1 MKKKNK
7 KIFSLI
13 LIVILLIVI
22 SLSAHVIIGN
32 GKKEIK
38 AARNFKEL
46 LYSEDMINKYENDSL
61 LSYKSTRKID
71 ASNSKKYYTV
81 TTKYFTMDIDDS
93 YNVVGFNNM
102 LYEDG
107 KTQIDKESAKEI
119 SENYLKKLYNGDY
132 EYDSLVEDD
141 TLNVPYYTFIFKKC
155 EKGYPY
161 YDKKITLQINKFT
174 GKLAGY
180 VNFNSY
186 VDTKN
191 IDILL
196 SEEEAISNALK
207 DFNEINKNGEII
219 GIYKA
224 WTENEDKSFMEL
236 CYVITLKGIDEEE
249 KEIRIKYF
257 ISTEDGR
264 IIRTINDNIILKKVE

>member
-7 KIFSLI
+7 RIFSLI

-22 SLSAHVIIGN
+22 ALSAHVIIGN

-71 ASNSKKYYTV
+71 SSNSKKYYTV

-102 LYEDG
+102 LYGNG
-107 KTQIDKESAKEI
+107 KTQIDKEVAKEI
-119 SENYLKKLYNGDY
+119 SEKYLKKLYNGDY
-132 EYDSLVEDD
+132 EYDSLLEDD

-155 EKGYPY
+155 ENGYPY

-174 GKLAGY
+174 GKLDGY
-180 VNFNSY
+180 VNFNYY
-186 VDTKN
+186 VDTKD

-207 DFNEINKNGEII
+207 DFNEINKNGEIM

-224 WTENEDKSFMEL
+224 WTENEDNSFIEL

-264 IIRTINDNIILKKVE
+264 IIRTVRDNIIVKKTE

>member
-81 TTKYFTMDIDDS
+81 TTKYFTMDVDDS

>member
-13 LIVILLIVI
+13 FIVILLIVI
-22 SLSAHVIIGN
+22 VLSAHVIIGN

-38 AARNFKEL
+38 AAKNFKEL
-46 LYSEDMINKYENDSL
+46 LYSEDMINEYENDSL
-61 LSYKSTRKID
+61 LSYKSIRKID

-93 YNVVGFNNM
+93 YNVIGFNNM
-102 LYEDG
+102 LYG
-107 KTQIDKESAKEI
+107 NGNTQIDKEVAKEI
-119 SENYLKKLYNGDY
+119 SEKYLKKLYNGDY
-132 EYDSLVEDD
+132 EYDSILEEK

-174 GKLAGY
+174 GKLDGY
-180 VNFNSY
+180 VNLNSY
-186 VDTKN
+186 LDTKGT
-191 IDILL
+191 DILL
-196 SEEEAISNALK
+196 SEEEASSNALK

-219 GIYKA
+219 GIYKV
-224 WTENEDKSFMEL
+224 WTENEDNSFMEL

-264 IIRTINDNIILKKVE
+264 TIRTVRDNIIKAN

>member
-174 GKLAGY
+174 GNLDGY

-264 IIRTINDNIILKKVE
+264 IIRTINDNIIVKKVE

>member
-71 ASNSKKYYTV
+71 ASNSKRYYTV

-174 GKLAGY
+174 GNLDGY

-186 VDTKN
+186 VDTKD

-207 DFNEINKNGEII
+207 DFNEINKNGEIL

-264 IIRTINDNIILKKVE
+264 IIRTINDNIIVKKVE

>member
-71 ASNSKKYYTV
+71 ASNSKRYYTV

-174 GKLAGY
+174 GNLDGY

>member
-7 KIFSLI
+7 IIFSLI

-22 SLSAHVIIGN
+22 VLSTYVIIGN

-38 AARNFKEL
+38 VAKNFKEL
-46 LYSEDMINKYENDSL
+46 LYSEDIINKYENDSL
-61 LSYKSTRKID
+61 LSYKSISKID

-81 TTKYFTMDIDDS
+81 TTKYFTIDIDDS
-93 YNVVGFNNM
+93 YNVIGFNNM
-102 LYEDG
+102 LYKNG
-107 KTQIDKESAKEI
+107 KTQIDKKVAKEI
-119 SENYLKKLYNGDY
+119 SEKYLKKLYNGDY
-132 EYDSLVEDD
+132 EYDSILEDKA
-141 TLNVPYYTFIFKKC
+141 LNVPYYTFIFKKY

-174 GKLAGY
+174 GKLDGY
-180 VNFNSY
+180 VNLNSY
-186 VDTKN
+186 LDTKST
-191 IDILL
+191 DIIL

-207 DFNEINKNGEII
+207 GFNEINKNGEII

-224 WTENEDKSFMEL
+224 WTENEDNSFMEL

-264 IIRTINDNIILKKVE
+264 IIRNVRDNIIKKAE

>member
-174 GKLAGY
+174 GNLDGY

-186 VDTKN
+186 VDTKD

>member
-81 TTKYFTMDIDDS
+81 TTKYFTMHIDDS

-264 IIRTINDNIILKKVE
+264 IIRTINDNIILKNVE

>member
-13 LIVILLIVI
+13 FIVILLIVI
-22 SLSAHVIIGN
+22 VLSAHVIIGN

-38 AARNFKEL
+38 AAKNFKEL
-46 LYSEDMINKYENDSL
+46 LYSEDMINEYENDSL
-61 LSYKSTRKID
+61 LSYKSIRKID

-93 YNVVGFNNM
+93 YNVIGFNNM
-102 LYEDG
+102 LYG
-107 KTQIDKESAKEI
+107 NGNTQIDKEVAKKI
-119 SENYLKKLYNGDY
+119 SEKYLKKLYNGDY
-132 EYDSLVEDD
+132 EYDSILEEK

-174 GKLAGY
+174 GKLDGY
-180 VNFNSY
+180 VNLNSY
-186 VDTKN
+186 LDTKGT
-191 IDILL
+191 DILL
-196 SEEEAISNALK
+196 SEEEASSNALK

-219 GIYKA
+219 GIYKV
-224 WTENEDKSFMEL
+224 WTENEDNSFMEL

-264 IIRTINDNIILKKVE
+264 TIRTVRDNIIKAN

>member
-174 GKLAGY
+174 GNLDGY

>member
-22 SLSAHVIIGN
+22 VLSTYVIIGN

-38 AARNFKEL
+38 VAKNFKEL

-174 GKLAGY
+174 GNLDGY

-236 CYVITLKGIDEEE
+236 CYVITLKGIAEEE

>member
-174 GKLAGY
+174 GNLDGY

-186 VDTKN
+186 VDTKD

-207 DFNEINKNGEII
+207 DFNEINKNGEIL

-264 IIRTINDNIILKKVE
+264 IIRTINDNIIVKKVE

>member
-22 SLSAHVIIGN
+22 SLSVHVIIGN

-119 SENYLKKLYNGDY
+119 SENYLKKLFSYFCVYNHH
-132 EYDSLVEDD
+132 
-141 TLNVPYYTFIFKKC
+141 
-155 EKGYPY
+155 
-161 YDKKITLQINKFT
+161 
-174 GKLAGY
+174 
-180 VNFNSY
+180 
-186 VDTKN
+186 
-191 IDILL
+191 
-196 SEEEAISNALK
+196 
-207 DFNEINKNGEII
+207 
-219 GIYKA
+219 
-224 WTENEDKSFMEL
+224 
-236 CYVITLKGIDEEE
+236 
-249 KEIRIKYF
+249 
-257 ISTEDGR
+257 
-264 IIRTINDNIILKKVE
+264 

>member
-13 LIVILLIVI
+13 FIVILLIVI
-22 SLSAHVIIGN
+22 ALSAHVIIGN

-38 AARNFKEL
+38 AAKNFKEL
-46 LYSEDMINKYENDSL
+46 LYSEDMINEYENDSL
-61 LSYKSTRKID
+61 LSYKSISKID

-93 YNVVGFNNM
+93 YNIIGFNNM
-102 LYEDG
+102 LYGNG
-107 KTQIDKESAKEI
+107 KTQIDKEVAKEI
-119 SENYLKKLYNGDY
+119 SEKYLKKLYNGDY
-132 EYDSLVEDD
+132 EYDSILEEK

-174 GKLAGY
+174 GKLDGY
-180 VNFNSY
+180 VNLNSY
-186 VDTKN
+186 LDTKGT
-191 IDILL
+191 DILL
-196 SEEEAISNALK
+196 SEEEASSNALK

-219 GIYKA
+219 GIYKV
-224 WTENEDKSFMEL
+224 WTENEDNSFMEL

-264 IIRTINDNIILKKVE
+264 TIRTVRDNIIKAN